1 MADACIRRLDV
12 ELYSAGDLSAAAA
25 AGLAEHLHSCPSCS
39 AYLAKLKKEREE
51 FLRVHPFAEF
61 CAAAFPG
68 KEAEPWYKK
77 FPSILWYPALRPV
90 LAPVAILL
98 VAAVIVPFIIKPA
111 GNDIRYKGAPVKGAP
126 ALAYIYKRDGAVHT
140 STPQDLFRGGDQVQV
155 FYSSD
160 KEQNICLFSVD
171 SKGVVSFYQ
180 PDAQTALC
188 SIRSGAGSQVAYPK
202 SIVLDSTQGAEL
214 VVAVFSEETFDTDQ
228 IKKWVAELTTT
239 GDMGMLEKAVKNN
252 LPSVKSSVLTLML
265 KKR

>member
-51 FLRVHPFAEF
+51 FLRAHPFAEF
-61 CAAAFPG
+61 LSAGVADNRGERWYEKLITALSFPV
-68 KEAEPWYKK
+68 
-77 FPSILWYPALRPV
+77 IRPV

-98 VAAVIVPFIIKPA
+98 VAAVVVPFIIKPA
-111 GNDIRYKGAPVKGAP
+111 GNDIRYKGAPGKS
-126 ALAYIYKRDGAVHT
+126 ALALSYIYKRDGAVHT
-140 STPQDLFRGGDQVQV
+140 STPQDLFRVGDQVQV

-160 KEQNICLFSVD
+160 KEQNVSLFSVD

-180 PDAQTALC
+180 PDAQSALC
-188 SIRSGAGSQVAYPK
+188 SIRSGAGPQVAYPK

-214 VVAVFSEETFDTDQ
+214 VVAVFSEEPFDTNQ
-228 IKKWVAELTTT
+228 IKKWVAGFKITA
-239 GDMGMLEKAVKNN
+239 DMVTLEKT
-252 LPSVKSSVLTLML
+252 VKSNPPAKKNIVQTLLL
-265 KKR
+265 KKG